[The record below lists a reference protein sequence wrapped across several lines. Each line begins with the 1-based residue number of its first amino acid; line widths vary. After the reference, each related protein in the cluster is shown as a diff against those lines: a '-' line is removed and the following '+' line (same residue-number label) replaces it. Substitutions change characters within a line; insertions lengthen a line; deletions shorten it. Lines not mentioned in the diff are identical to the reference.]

1 MSVHILCPLLD
12 GDDCFFLVNLFEPMK
27 MGLLG
32 VFQVVFGV
40 DRGLSLLVM
49 WGITR
54 LFRWKTRH

>member
-1 MSVHILCPLLD
+1 MEDSAVALHDFYGLP
-12 GDDCFFLVNLFEPMK
+12 VVEPMK